1 MNGTP
6 AILIESVVSQGS
18 SVTLW
23 VDGAYRESSGC
34 KAWRLAFRHSEA
46 STTGEKKENKET

>member
-1 MNGTP
+1 MTDW
-6 AILIESVVSQGS
+6 EWKRVVSQGS

-23 VDGAYRESSGC
+23 VDGAYCESSGC

-46 STTGEKKENKET
+46 STTGEKKKNKET